1 MKLFHLIAVNHS
13 PPEIREEY
21 PSLAEY
27 ERTFSA
33 LSKRFETVCVTMPIT
48 KKRDNAWPL
57 KKSNG
62 T

>member
-33 LSKRFETVCVTMPIT
+33 LSKRFETVFLMRTFQGV
-48 KKRDNAWPL
+48 RDNTNNQE
-57 KKSNG
+57 KG
-62 T
+62 